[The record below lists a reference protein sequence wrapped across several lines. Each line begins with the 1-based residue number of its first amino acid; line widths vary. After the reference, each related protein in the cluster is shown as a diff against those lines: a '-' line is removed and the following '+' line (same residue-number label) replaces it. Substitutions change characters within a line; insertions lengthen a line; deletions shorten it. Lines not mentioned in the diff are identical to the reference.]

1 MLVTDFHAKY
11 YAHDLTLKNVEGVGR
26 LSRALFDAQ
35 VDLNPHQIEAAL
47 FALNSPLS
55 KGVILADEV
64 GLGKTIEAGIILCQ
78 LWAERKRR
86 ILVIGPAAIRKQWAL
101 ELEEKFNLPA
111 MVLDAKGYKDLQ
123 KQGNPR
129 PFDQKQVLVVSFH
142 FANRYREEIR
152 SIPWDMVVIDEAHK
166 LRNAYRPSNK
176 LGQGIRWA
184 VEDRKKILLTAT
196 PLQNSLLELYGLST
210 LIDDLIFGDPA
221 AFRSQY
227 MNATGDIAELRN
239 RLRGFCKRTLRKD
252 VTEYV
257 SYTKR
262 RAITRTFNP
271 TDDEHKFYEAV
282 SAFLQRED
290 SYAIPKQRRHLTVL
304 ILRKLLASSVDA
316 IAGTLHTMKQRLVDL
331 RDGKI
336 EALSLPEKLIEDSEM
351 EDDLLDEIID
361 EVESEQDEAELPRL
375 DIQRLNAEIAELD
388 KLATWA
394 ASIGTESKAKA
405 LIQGL
410 EAGFQNMSEMGAA
423 QKALIFTESRRT
435 QEALKR
441 FLEANGY
448 AGKVV
453 LFNGTNSGP
462 EAKAIY
468 EAWIERNRDSGRT
481 SGSRAIDART
491 ALIEHFRDSASILIA
506 TEAAAEGV
514 NMQFCSLVVNYDLPW
529 NPQRIEQRIGRCHRY
544 GQKHDVVVINFINNR
559 NEADQRVHELLQ
571 DKFLLFDGVF
581 GASDDVLGSIES
593 GVDFEK
599 RILAIYQ
606 ECRTPAEIHA
616 AFQKLR
622 DELDE
627 SIKTRIT
634 DTQKALLE
642 HFDEDVHARLKL
654 ELADTQSHLDAV
666 SRRFWSL
673 TRHVIA
679 DRARW
684 IDEAHSF
691 ELQESPTAEVPTG
704 HYYLISKRKKLE
716 KRTPENGHGH
726 FLYRLSHPLG
736 EWTTDAGKALPTP
749 IAQVAFDISNH
760 PTKLTLVEGLKGR
773 SGLLRLT
780 RLKIQS
786 YEEEEYLLFSAFDD
800 SGKSID
806 QETCEKLF
814 NVAGASSS
822 VDWNPGAGS
831 SGHTGSSVHLPFT
844 PPEWSSLKIRQ
855 GENLPHWTCNR
866 AIYHVTFRLADSIPQ
881 EKLEQWKRE
890 RERLEQEALVGNDP
904 LPETEEARIRDW
916 YAETIET
923 YLDAGNGQCWL
934 RDPEVARIVTD
945 ALHHF
950 NGQRYQLHVFCVMP
964 NHVHVLV
971 ETLTPEHPLE
981 KIVHSWKSFTANRIN
996 QVVGRSGQVWQHE
1009 PFDHIVRDEAE
1020 YRNQV
1025 AYVLNNP
1032 AKAGIQA
1039 PTWPELL
1046 WPELPAPDLKV
1057 YSELEAPATCAP
1069 TTEQLKRLDQEA
1081 KRHAEATISRSLD
1094 ANSQHFRKACERID
1108 KWAEDVVKAA
1118 EKALEDAKAEIRAL
1132 RNQVR
1137 MAPSLQ
1143 EQHTLQEQL
1152 RDAEKRKRKAR
1163 NRINDTEDEVDE
1175 KRNDI
1180 IAALE
1185 SRMTQDTQTKA
1196 LFTIRWKVV

>member
-1 MLVTDFHAKY
+1 MQLSDYHAKY
-11 YAHDLTLKNVEGVGR
+11 FAHDLTLKSVEGVGR

-55 KGVILADEV
+55 KGVILSDEV

-101 ELEEKFNLPA
+101 EMEEKFNLPA
-111 MVLDAKGYKDLQ
+111 RVLDAKGYKQLQ
-123 KQGNPR
+123 KAGNPR
-129 PFDQKQVLVVSFH
+129 PFDLKELVVVSFH
-142 FANRYREEIR
+142 FANRYKEEIR

-184 VEDRKKILLTAT
+184 VEERKKILLTAT

-210 LIDDLIFGDPA
+210 FIDDLIFGDPA

-227 MNATGDIAELRN
+227 MNAGADIEELRG

-262 RAITRTFNP
+262 RPITRPFNP
-271 TDDEHKFYEAV
+271 TDDEQKLYEAV

-316 IAGTLHTMKQRLVDL
+316 IAGTLETMKARLVDL

-336 EALSLPEKLIEDSEM
+336 EAMSLPEQLIEDEEM
-351 EDDLLDEIID
+351 EDDLLDEVID
-361 EVESEQDEAELPRL
+361 EIESESDELDLPRL
-375 DIQRLNAEIAELD
+375 DIQRLTEEIAELD
-388 KLATWA
+388 NLVKWA
-394 ASIGTESKAKA
+394 GSIGTETKTKT
-405 LIQGL
+405 LIQAL
-410 EAGFQNMSEMGAA
+410 EAGFKNMSEMGAA
-423 QKALIFTESRRT
+423 EKALIFTESRRT

-441 FLEANGY
+441 FLDANGY
-448 AGKVV
+448 AGRVV

-468 EAWIERNRDSGRT
+468 EAWIEKNRDTGRS

-491 ALIEHFRDSASILIA
+491 ALIEHFRDTASILIA

-559 NEADQRVHELLQ
+559 NEADQRVHQLLQ

-606 ECRTPAEIHA
+606 DYRTPAEIED
-616 AFQKLR
+616 AFNKLR
-622 DELDE
+622 EELDE
-627 SIKTRIT
+627 SIQNRMA

-642 HFDEDVHARLKL
+642 HFDEDVHARLKM
-654 ELADTQSHLDAV
+654 ELADTQSRLDIV
-666 SRRFWSL
+666 SRRFWGLS
-673 TRHVIA
+673 RHVIA
-679 DRARW
+679 DRADW
-684 IDEAHSF
+684 FEDAHSF
-691 ELQESPTAEVPTG
+691 QLNNPPAAGVEAG
-704 HYYLISKRKKLE
+704 HYYLISKN
-716 KRTPENGHGH
+716 KRLKDRVPEEHGH
-726 FLYRLSHPLG
+726 FLYRMGHPLG
-736 EWTTDAGKALPTP
+736 EWATDTAKSLETP
-749 IAQVAFDISNH
+749 FTEITFDITNH
-760 PTKLTLVEGLKGR
+760 PTRLTLVDALKGT
-773 SGLLRLT
+773 SGVLRLT

-800 SGKSID
+800 SGKSLD

-814 NVAGASSS
+814 SVAGASSS
-822 VDWNPGAGS
+822 ENTRNNSLVTNQSSGAGS
-831 SGHTGSSVHLPFT
+831 SGHFT
-844 PPEWSSLKIRQ
+844 APDWASLKIRA
-855 GENLPHWTCNR
+855 GENLPHWTCEH
-866 AIYHVTFRLADSIPQ
+866 AIYHVSFRLFDSLPAS
-881 EKLEQWKRE
+881 KLEAWRQE
-890 RERLEQEALVGNDP
+890 RTQLEAAATAKDGALSEAEAQRIHNLFSEKV
-904 LPETEEARIRDW
+904 ETF
-916 YAETIET
+916 
-923 YLDAGNGQCWL
+923 LDSGIGECWL
-934 RDPEVARIVTD
+934 RDFAIAGIVSD

-950 NGQRYQLHVFCVMP
+950 DGERYRLHAFCIMP

-971 ETLTPEHPLE
+971 ETLTAAFPLE
-981 KIVHSWKSFTANRIN
+981 KIVHSWKSFTSNRIN
-996 QVVGRSGQVWQHE
+996 QVLRRTGQVWQHE

-1020 YRNQV
+1020 YKKQF
-1025 AYVLNNP
+1025 AYILNNP
-1032 AKAGIQA
+1032 RKAGICA
-1039 PTWPELL
+1039 PT
-1046 WPELPAPDLKV
+1046 WPELPAPDNSQK
-1057 YSELEAPATCAP
+1057 EEPEQDAPATIP
-1069 TTEQLKRLDQEA
+1069 PEQLHRLAQEA
-1081 KRHAEATISRSLD
+1081 QRYVEATISRSLD
-1094 ANSQHFRKACERID
+1094 ANSQHFSQARERLER
-1108 KWAEDVVKAA
+1108 WAEDSVLAA
-1118 EKALEDAKAEIRAL
+1118 EQAIKDTKEQIKALRRQSRQAETL
-1132 RNQVR
+1132 TEQKE
-1137 MAPSLQ
+1137 LQ
-1143 EQHTLQEQL
+1143 EKIQSLEKKQRRQRQQIFDVEDEINDK
-1152 RDAEKRKRKAR
+1152 RDAL
-1163 NRINDTEDEVDE
+1163 ITE
-1175 KRNDI
+1175 
-1180 IAALE
+1180 LE
-1185 SRMTQDTQTKA
+1185 RRLSQKTESTE
-1196 LFTIRWKVV
+1196 LFTIRWQVV